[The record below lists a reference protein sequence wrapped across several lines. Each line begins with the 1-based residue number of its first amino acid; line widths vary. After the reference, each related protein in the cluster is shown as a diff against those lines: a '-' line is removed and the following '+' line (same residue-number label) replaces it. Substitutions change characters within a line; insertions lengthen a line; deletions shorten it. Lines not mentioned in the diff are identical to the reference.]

1 MTGLIKVIGM
11 KSGKIMGI
19 SMIYN
24 FRLDPDMS
32 KGKIAIRIILCTCNG
47 CLEQLYSMWKT
58 GTIDKEQ
65 RRYKTSNRCKMKI
78 IFNVLN
84 YWQVVKLEISK
95 NDDID
100 EDDLAKEILHGI
112 ESRMSKKIMKGDYE
126 AMRTKDPDTDRYYTV
141 EVDYYVYAAQ
151 DDKSYERVQS
161 S

>member
-1 MTGLIKVIGM
+1 M

-32 KGKIAIRIILCTCNG
+32 KGKIAIRIIPYTCNG
-47 CLEQLYSMWKT
+47 CLEQLYLIWKT

-65 RRYKTSNRCKMKI
+65 RRYKTSNRFKMKI
-78 IFNVLN
+78 IFDVLN

-112 ESRMSKKIMKGDYE
+112 ESRMSKK
-126 AMRTKDPDTDRYYTV
+126 
-141 EVDYYVYAAQ
+141 
-151 DDKSYERVQS
+151 
-161 S
+161 

>member
-1 MTGLIKVIGM
+1 M
-11 KSGKIMGI
+11 
-19 SMIYN
+19 N
-24 FRLDPDMS
+24 
-32 KGKIAIRIILCTCNG
+32 IIV
-47 CLEQLYSMWKT
+47 
-58 GTIDKEQ
+58 D
-65 RRYKTSNRCKMKI
+65 
-78 IFNVLN
+78 VLN